1 MIENAKIQFFYY
13 KKSYFC
19 SMNNKRIFEMRRFI
33 KRLMFALVLL
43 CGSQS
48 VFSQV
53 DTAFWFAVPKLAHT
67 HVHWPIVLVV
77 SNTESQ
83 QATVTVTKAASGQ
96 QVGTPFT
103 VPANGSATMTL
114 VSNEA
119 GLNGYECEYNTISP
133 HGLYI
138 QSNRK
143 INAYVA
149 LQNNNSEIYA
159 LKGGNAL
166 GTQFFVPMQFQYT
179 TGNGN
184 QSDGTYGTCRNAVEI
199 IATEDNT
206 TVTIT
211 PSQTCGTGSN
221 QHQAGSTFSITLQR
235 GQVYC
240 LASNSQAATG
250 HLDGTI
256 ITSNKPIV
264 VDVSDDSV
272 NPGNGS
278 GNYDLV
284 ADQIVPEDLA
294 GSEYVVFPSPN
305 AAGNSTTGGGMS
317 DYAFIFV
324 LDDNTDVTI
333 YYETNSGNQ
342 ESTQYQNLM
351 RGDKRSFHFTNYKPA
366 YIRAYHENPDG
377 TRSPRKLFVFQ
388 LTGAGNELGGTQ
400 LPQINCTGSQTVTYR
415 PLQHPNNDPK
425 HIFLNLVCTQLS
437 VYGSNQITEGFQIQ
451 TNSGNIQIMASD
463 WHTVPGSPSMYYCQK
478 DISNYATRQYIKVS
492 NSVGKFHMG
501 VIDYHQP
508 SGYDDCSISYFSS
521 YVSGSEIH
529 WSSPS
534 DYCQGDTMFF
544 DFDSINASILRVLGP
559 NNFEINSPPFQLDNA
574 MPSDSGWYTV
584 IANDSRGCPLDPL
597 MSDSIKIM
605 VHPIVDTVLYDTIC
619 PGVAYTQNGFDI
631 PIDSTVVPHT
641 IVDTVVTQT
650 VEFGCD
656 SLLILHLKVRD
667 SVFGE
672 FSKKACNQYTWN
684 GQTYRTSGD
693 YDQTLT
699 DVNGCDSLVTL
710 HLEIEEP
717 SVEIVPSGDDF
728 CEFGELVLTAV
739 SDYDDYLWSTGDTTQ
754 FISVTTPQTLYTV
767 TVTQGDCM
775 ATSHYETPDCPLN
788 IFLPSGISP
797 SRSDGLN
804 DYFYLP
810 EYVHRFI
817 SYFDMEIYDRWGEL
831 VFKTNDMNFRWYGNI
846 DDKGSGMRVHVSDV
860 YVYIIH
866 YERLGEKKRYVKK
879 GTVTVL

>member
-1 MIENAKIQFFYY
+1 
-13 KKSYFC
+13 
-19 SMNNKRIFEMRRFI
+19 
-33 KRLMFALVLL
+33 
-43 CGSQS
+43 
-48 VFSQV
+48 
-53 DTAFWFAVPKLAHT
+53 
-67 HVHWPIVLVV
+67 
-77 SNTESQ
+77 
-83 QATVTVTKAASGQ
+83 
-96 QVGTPFT
+96 
-103 VPANGSATMTL
+103 
-114 VSNEA
+114 
-119 GLNGYECEYNTISP
+119 
-133 HGLYI
+133 
-138 QSNRK
+138 
-143 INAYVA
+143 
-149 LQNNNSEIYA
+149 
-159 LKGGNAL
+159 
-166 GTQFFVPMQFQYT
+166 
-179 TGNGN
+179 
-184 QSDGTYGTCRNAVEI
+184 
-199 IATEDNT
+199 
-206 TVTIT
+206 
-211 PSQTCGTGSN
+211 
-221 QHQAGSTFSITLQR
+221 
-235 GQVYC
+235 
-240 LASNSQAATG
+240 
-250 HLDGTI
+250 
-256 ITSNKPIV
+256 
-264 VDVSDDSV
+264 
-272 NPGNGS
+272 
-278 GNYDLV
+278 
-284 ADQIVPEDLA
+284 
-294 GSEYVVFPSPN
+294 
-305 AAGNSTTGGGMS
+305 
-317 DYAFIFV
+317 
-324 LDDNTDVTI
+324 
-333 YYETNSGNQ
+333 
-342 ESTQYQNLM
+342 
-351 RGDKRSFHFTNYKPA
+351 
-366 YIRAYHENPDG
+366 
-377 TRSPRKLFVFQ
+377 
-388 LTGAGNELGGTQ
+388 
-400 LPQINCTGSQTVTYR
+400 
-415 PLQHPNNDPK
+415 
-425 HIFLNLVCTQLS
+425 
-437 VYGSNQITEGFQIQ
+437 
-451 TNSGNIQIMASD
+451 
-463 WHTVPGSPSMYYCQK
+463 
-478 DISNYATRQYIKVS
+478 
-492 NSVGKFHMG
+492 
-501 VIDYHQP
+501 
-508 SGYDDCSISYFSS
+508 
-521 YVSGSEIH
+521 
-529 WSSPS
+529 
-534 DYCQGDTMFF
+534 MFF

-739 SDYDDYLWSTGDTTQ
+739 SDYDEYLWSTGDTTQ

-767 TVTQGDCM
+767 TVTHGDCM

-817 SYFDMEIYDRWGEL
+817 SYFDMEIYNRWGEL

>member
-1 MIENAKIQFFYY
+1 
-13 KKSYFC
+13 
-19 SMNNKRIFEMRRFI
+19 MRRLI

-43 CGSQS
+43 CGNQY

-53 DTAFWFAVPKLAHT
+53 DTAFWFAVPKLAPDHPG
-67 HVHWPIVLVV
+67 HPIKLCI
-77 SNTESQ
+77 STFDNS
-83 QATVTVTKAASGQ
+83 ATITVTKPASGNST
-96 QVGTPFT
+96 VASFT
-103 VPANGSATMTL
+103 VPANGYYTHTL
-114 VSNEA
+114 VQNGT
-119 GLNGYECEYNTISP
+119 GLQGYECDYNTP
-133 HGLYI
+133 VNNGLYI
-138 QSNRK
+138 HSTAK
-143 INAYVA
+143 VNAYVA
-149 LQNNNSEIYA
+149 VQNNNSEIYA
-159 LKGGNAL
+159 LKGNNAL
-166 GTQFFVPMQFQYT
+166 GKQFYVPMQYQYDNADY
-179 TGNGN
+179 NG
-184 QSDGTYGTCRNAVEI
+184 TARNSVQI
-199 IATEDNT
+199 IATENNT

-211 PSQTCGTGSN
+211 PSQALYQSAHG
-221 QHQAGSTFSITLQR
+221 AGVPFNVTLDK
-235 GQVYC
+235 GQVYNF
-240 LASNSQAATG
+240 ASNSQTAAG

-256 ITSNKPIV
+256 ITSDKPIV
-264 VDVSDDSV
+264 VDVSDDSAT
-272 NPGNGS
+272 PNGT
-278 GNYDLV
+278 NQDLV

-294 GSEYVVFPSPN
+294 GSEYVVFPSPS

-351 RGDKRSFHFTNYKPA
+351 RGDKRKFHFTNYKPA

-415 PLQHPNNDPK
+415 PLPHPNNDPK

-463 WHTVPGSPSMYYCQK
+463 WHTVSGSPSMYYCQK
-478 DISNYATRQYIKVS
+478 DISNYATREYIKVS

-508 SGYDDCSISYFSS
+508 GGYDDCSISYFSS

-529 WSSPS
+529 WSSPL

-544 DFDSINASILRVLGP
+544 DFDSINASILRILGP

-739 SDYDDYLWSTGDTTQ
+739 SDYDEYLWSTGDTTQ

-767 TVTQGDCM
+767 TVTHGDCM

-817 SYFDMEIYDRWGEL
+817 SYFDMEIYNRWGEL